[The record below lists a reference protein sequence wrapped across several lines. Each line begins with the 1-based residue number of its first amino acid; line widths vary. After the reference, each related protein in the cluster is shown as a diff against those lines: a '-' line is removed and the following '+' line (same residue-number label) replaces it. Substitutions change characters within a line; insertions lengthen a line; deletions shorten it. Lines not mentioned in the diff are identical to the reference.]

1 MTKLPI
7 YFVTGAAGFVGRH
20 VCKMLIDKGFK
31 VMAMI
36 RYADEELIRSGVKL
50 WIGDLWDEDML
61 REAISDASVIIHCAG
76 DARFGNGPHYY
87 RANVELTEHLI
98 HATKK
103 YASKVSRFVY
113 ISTIGAVDRAK
124 DDPCITPLTE
134 NIQAFPASDYGKS
147 KLQAEDIVNH
157 SGLPFVIIR
166 PAMIVGNDMRFDS
179 HFSVFA
185 RQSLSGSLVARIAW
199 TGRFSVVHVDDLA
212 NAILT
217 IAAHQNAIGHTY
229 LCAGESIT
237 IADFFRQCNPQKIH
251 ISMSLIPEITR
262 PFIKW
267 MPFAL
272 KAMLFSALTASD
284 EKLRALGWL
293 PRYSAWTALE
303 EVISREKSR
312 LNPDISPG
320 GQTVITGAASGLG
333 RSLAIYLS
341 PRREHLLLID
351 KDGAAL
357 EELASSLKNCAISV
371 VDLADEAEVDA
382 MLTSSKWTAFNV
394 TELYAC
400 AGVGLRGRMQDISI
414 DDHRKMFAINV
425 LARIAMIKSAIESMQ
440 KRHFG
445 RVVLI
450 SSSSAFQPL
459 PYMATYAATNSA
471 LLSIGESWGAE
482 VANDNI
488 QILTVCPGGMQT
500 NFQKSGGVKEIEG
513 EKLMSP
519 EEVTAEIIKGL
530 RRKKSTLIISLRSF
544 AMSLL
549 ARLLP
554 RNISVALWYKLME
567 KMR

>member
-20 VCKMLIDKGFK
+20 VCKLLTDKGFEVK
-31 VMAMI
+31 AMV
-36 RYADEELIRSGVKL
+36 RHADEELMQLGVKL
-50 WIGDLWDEDML
+50 SIGDLWDADIL
-61 REAISDASVIIHCAG
+61 REAISDANVIIHCAG
-76 DARFGNGPHYY
+76 DARFGNGPQYY
-87 RANVELTEHLI
+87 RTNVELTEHLI

-103 YASKVSRFVY
+103 YAEKVSRFVY
-113 ISTIGAVDRAK
+113 VSTIGAVDRSK
-124 DDPCITPLTE
+124 DDPCVTPLTE
-134 NIQAFPASDYGKS
+134 DGHAFPTSDYGSS
-147 KLQAEDIVNH
+147 KLQAEGIVSR
-157 SGLPFVIIR
+157 SGLPFAIIR
-166 PAMIVGNDMRFDS
+166 PAMVVGDDMRFDS
-179 HFSVFA
+179 HFAVFA
-185 RQSLSGSLVARIAW
+185 RQSLSGSLLARLAW
-199 TGRFSVVHVDDLA
+199 PGSFSVVHVDDLA
-212 NAILT
+212 GAILT
-217 IAAHQNAIGHTY
+217 VAAHQNALGHTY
-229 LCAGESIT
+229 FCAGESIT
-237 IADFFRQCNPQKIH
+237 ISDFFRQCDPKKIR
-251 ISMSLIPEITR
+251 ISLSLIPHAIR

-272 KAMLFSALTASD
+272 KAMILPALTASD

-293 PRYSAWTALE
+293 PRYSARSALE
-303 EVISREKSR
+303 EVINREKSR

-333 RSLAIYLS
+333 RALAMYLS
-341 PRREHLLLID
+341 PRREHILLID
-351 KDGAAL
+351 KNGTAL
-357 EELASSLKNCAISV
+357 EELASRLNNCAISI
-371 VDLADEAEVDA
+371 VDLADEAEIDA
-382 MLTSSKWTAFNV
+382 MLTSPKWNAFNV

-414 DDHRKMFAINV
+414 DNHRKMFAINV
-425 LARIAMIKSAIESMQ
+425 LARVAMAKTAIRSMQ

-513 EKLMSP
+513 ENLMSP
-519 EEVTAEIIKGL
+519 EDVTAEIIKGL
-530 RRKKSTLIISLRSF
+530 RRQKKTLIVSLRSF
-544 AMSLL
+544 SMSLL

-554 RNISVALWYKLME
+554 RNISVALWYHLME